1 MAVIVRKTS
10 VFFRGKKVI
19 PAVGL
24 EIINGEEEILVAF
37 VDLEMVMDLQEN
49 SEWRKLDVN
58 ISHRRNFQQKQEIM
72 WCCKISFR
80 MITYSSSHTYSRSI
94 N

>member
-49 SEWRKLDVN
+49 SVSGENW
-58 ISHRRNFQQKQEIM
+58 M
-72 WCCKISFR
+72 
-80 MITYSSSHTYSRSI
+80 
-94 N
+94 